1 MIGGNVSVYLTVRCL
16 EVNMRIKITISEMA
30 HLIKAAPLNHYI
42 NFGYCSDFIVAEED
56 SWEHKELLRLRN
68 EQAHAA
74 DAGKPCENGEHRF
87 FQGFCTK
94 CNKYIGTAD

>member
-1 MIGGNVSVYLTVRCL
+1 MLKLMNDIIESMPLSMENAADGRYTWPARWSELFNQIENWPEGVSQ
-16 EVNMRIKITISEMA
+16 
-30 HLIKAAPLNHYI
+30 
-42 NFGYCSDFIVAEED
+42 
-56 SWEHKELLRLRN
+56 
-68 EQAHAA
+68 QAHAA

>member
-1 MIGGNVSVYLTVRCL
+1 MKLEMEQVIKKNRDIELEKDITGVSQ
-16 EVNMRIKITISEMA
+16 
-30 HLIKAAPLNHYI
+30 
-42 NFGYCSDFIVAEED
+42 
-56 SWEHKELLRLRN
+56 
-68 EQAHAA
+68 QAHAA